1 MSEWVKDYEP
11 ETLDDVILPSRI
23 RETLQL
29 FLDKGTIES
38 MLFSGSPGIGKST
51 CARILSRH
59 KGHRDF
65 YIVNCPAHPTI
76 SDFKKKI
83 GNYTTSVSMFGD
95 EALGK
100 KIVVLEEADKLN
112 KATLSYLMKII
123 EDSQDLVAWILTTNH
138 KYDLPAPII
147 SRCFEIEFNLMA
159 DRDDKGEVLDQ
170 LVDKLA
176 EFAKRDSYP
185 VDWED
190 KKVTTNLNKIFDKH
204 LPDIRKI
211 IKEVNFRC
219 SPKGYAPIALSK
231 H

>member
-1 MSEWVKDYEP
+1 MSEWVKDFEP

-23 RETLQL
+23 RETLEV
-29 FLDKGTIES
+29 FLDKGMIES

-51 CARILSRH
+51 CAGVLARH
-59 KGHRDF
+59 KGNQDF
-65 YIVNCPAHPTI
+65 QIVNCPAHPTI
-76 SDFKKKI
+76 SDFKKRL
-83 GNYTTSVSMFGD
+83 GTYTTSVSLFG
-95 EALGK
+95 ESVLGK
-100 KIVVLEEADKLN
+100 KIIILEEADKLA
-112 KATLSYLMKII
+112 KATLSYLMKEI
-123 EDSQDLVAWILTTNH
+123 EDSQDVIAWIFTTNH
-138 KYDLPAPII
+138 KYDIPAPII

-176 EFAKRDSYP
+176 EFAQKDGCP
-185 VDWED
+185 VNWED
-190 KKVTTNLNKIFDKH
+190 KDVKFNLNKIFDKH

-219 SPKGYAPIALSK
+219 SPKGYSPIALSK